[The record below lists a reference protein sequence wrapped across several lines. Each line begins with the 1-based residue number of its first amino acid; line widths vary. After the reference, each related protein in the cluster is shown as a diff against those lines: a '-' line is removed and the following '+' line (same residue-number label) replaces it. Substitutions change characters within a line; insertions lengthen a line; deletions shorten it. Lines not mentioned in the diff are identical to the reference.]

1 MEKYKTDPSF
11 REYVDKYAKK
21 MGISVEVALTHAI
34 VKEREKY
41 E

>member
-11 REYVDKYAKK
+11 REYVDRYAKK
-21 MGISVEVALTHAI
+21 MGIPVEVALTHEI
-34 VKEREKY
+34 VKERAKY